1 MRKYL
6 SNILFLIALLALA
19 FYFRD
24 PLLRLYTQI
33 ASRAFPCQQPIAYSI
48 GTFDAGFGISRETFI
63 KDIQKAES
71 IWEKPI
77 GRELF
82 VYKPDLP
89 TGQAGGALKINL
101 IYDERQISTQKLQ
114 KLGIVIHDDEA
125 SYHTLKAKYNAL
137 QTLLNQLK
145 SSYQT
150 KSDAYDAR
158 LTAYN
163 KEVAYWNQHNRV
175 TQDTVDRLSQEKNV
189 LDQQFSV
196 LKDLQNKVNANV
208 DELNALVEVVNRLAR
223 SLNLVA
229 VQYNTIGASQGG
241 EFEEGNFTSDVSGN
255 RIDIFQ
261 FDDQSKLIRVLTHE
275 MGHAL
280 GLPHLENPKAIM
292 YRLNNGVNE
301 ALVEDDLVAL
311 KKQCGI
317 K

>member
-6 SNILFLIALLALA
+6 SNILFFLILIGTAY
-19 FYFRD
+19 YFRD
-24 PLLRLYTQI
+24 PLLQLWSRV
-33 ASRAFPCQQPIAYSI
+33 ASRTFPCQQPIAYSI
-48 GTFDAGFGISRETFI
+48 WTFDTRFGISKDTFI

-71 IWEKPI
+71 LWEAPI
-77 GRELF
+77 KKELF
-82 VYKPDLP
+82 VYKPD
-89 TGQAGGALKINL
+89 GALKINL

-114 KLGIVIHDDEA
+114 KLGITIHDDEA
-125 SYHTLKAKYNAL
+125 SYHALKAKYNAL
-137 QTLLNQLK
+137 QTVVNQLK

-150 KSDAYDAR
+150 KSDAYDVR

-163 KEVAYWNQHNRV
+163 KEVAYWNQHDRV
-175 TQDTVDRLSQEKNV
+175 TQDIVDRLSQEKIV
-189 LDQQFSV
+189 LDQQFSA

-229 VQYNTIGASQGG
+229 GQYNTIGASQGG

-261 FDDQSKLIRVLTHE
+261 FDDPSKLIRVLTHE

-301 ALVEDDLVAL
+301 ALVADDLAAL